1 MNMEPGET
9 DRRTRLAYEALSP
22 EGKAQVDA
30 HRKRRYEQEGLEAE
44 VRDREI
50 ILEELRTTGTVAPN
64 KDGAWPRD
72 EARLVAFVRDLRRRR
87 EEAGMTL
94 AEVAER
100 TGIDQPAL
108 SRLENGKG
116 NPTARTLSRYCRA
129 LGGRVA
135 WAFEPSE
142 DQA

>member
-1 MNMEPGET
+1 MEPGET

-22 EGKAQVDA
+22 EGKSQVDA
-30 HRKRRYEQEGLEAE
+30 HWKRRHEQGGLELE

-50 ILEELRTTGTVAPN
+50 LLEEPRTTGTVSLD
-64 KDGAWPRD
+64 KDGGWPRD
-72 EARLVAFVRDLRRRR
+72 EARWVAFVRDLRRRR
-87 EEAGMTL
+87 EEAGLTL

-100 TGIDQPAL
+100 TGIDQPAM
-108 SRLENGKG
+108 SRLEVGKG

-129 LGGRVA
+129 PGGRVA
-135 WAFEPSE
+135 WAFEPCE